1 MKNTRELLQHLQT
14 LKSRN
19 VKEYRADVDE
29 VLDLAK
35 QITDLQN
42 KINTILKENAAL
54 KKQNAELMQ
63 QARTNRRIII
73 DGGDFN
79 DRTK

>member
-54 KKQNAELMQ
+54 KTQNAELMQ

>member
-54 KKQNAELMQ
+54 KKQNAELIQ